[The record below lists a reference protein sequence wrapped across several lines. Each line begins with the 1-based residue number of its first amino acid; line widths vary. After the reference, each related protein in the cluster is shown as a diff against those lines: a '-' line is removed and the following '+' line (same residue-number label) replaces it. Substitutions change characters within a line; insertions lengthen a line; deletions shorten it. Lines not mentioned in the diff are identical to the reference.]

1 MKALSNYC
9 SLLFENCIDGVII
22 LTQTHDII
30 YVNNQAEALFENE
43 FSLLW
48 SRNPSI
54 QKQLFYGEKSSPV
67 VAADLPFQQVISGAK
82 VADLELFLPSSSPG
96 KGHWLRF
103 DGFPLSAQADLP
115 QSGIVIMV
123 KDITGRKIAAAAALT
138 TVPRD
143 SLTGLLQ
150 RSVFIDRVDHAL
162 ARLNHDPSGLVAM
175 VYIDINHL
183 KWVNDAF
190 GHDIGD
196 RLLVEFAHR
205 LITSLRSE
213 DTVSRLGSDT
223 FALLLEDVA
232 SYSAVVSTIE
242 HLYGSLDQPFFIADQ
257 PIQVDVSMGIAFG
270 DADSKH
276 PEDLL
281 RAASMAM
288 YQAKQT
294 SGQRYRVFEDAMQTH
309 VEGNLRLEIAL
320 RRAIPN
326 QELVL
331 YYQPI
336 VSIRSKETIGFEAL
350 VRWQHPEQGLL
361 DPVSFIQIAER
372 TGLIIPLG
380 WWVLREACRQL
391 RSWQDTEVEAK
402 DLFVSVNMSS
412 AQFSQGDVVGKIT
425 SILAETQLQGKNL
438 KLEITES
445 VLIENSASIVEQL
458 TRIRALGIKLS
469 IDDFGTG
476 YSSLSYLYRF
486 PFDTL
491 KIDRSFI
498 EDADT
503 SYDKLEI
510 LQSMVR
516 LAWNLGLELV
526 AEGIETEKHY
536 SQLKA
541 LRCESGQGYLFS
553 KPLTAMAMEAL
564 IHKQFEA

>member
-9 SLLFENCIDGVII
+9 SILFENCIDAAIVV
-22 LTQTHDII
+22 TQTHDII
-30 YVNNQAEALFENE
+30 YANDQAKVLFEND

-48 SRNPSI
+48 SQDLSAQR
-54 QKQLFYGEKSSPV
+54 QLFYGEQTSS
-67 VAADLPFQQVISGAK
+67 VATAELPFQKVISERK
-82 VADLELFLPSSSPG
+82 ITDLELFLPSSNRC
-96 KGHWLRF
+96 KGYWLLF
-103 DGFPLSAQADLP
+103 NGFPLSAKAELP
-115 QSGIVIMV
+115 ESGVVIMI
-123 KDITGRKIAAAAALT
+123 KDITERKIDAAAALT
-138 TVPRD
+138 TMLRD

-150 RSVFIDRVDHAL
+150 RSVFIDRVEHAL
-162 ARLNHDPSGLVAM
+162 ARLDHYPSGLIAM
-175 VYIDINHL
+175 VYIDIDHL
-183 KWVNDAF
+183 KLVNDAF
-190 GHDIGD
+190 GHTIGD
-196 RLLVEFAHR
+196 LLLVEFAHR
-205 LITSLRSE
+205 LKTALRPE
-213 DTVSRLGSDT
+213 DTISRLGSDT

-232 SYSAVVSTIE
+232 SYSAVVNTIE
-242 HLYGSLDQPFFIADQ
+242 HLYKSLDQPFLIAEQ
-257 PIQVDVSMGIAFG
+257 PIQVDAIMGIAFG
-270 DADSKH
+270 DIDSKH

-294 SGQRYRVFEDAMQTH
+294 SGERYRLFEDAMQTH
-309 VEGNLRLEIAL
+309 IEGNLRLEIAL
-320 RRAIPN
+320 RQAIPN

-331 YYQPI
+331 HYQPI
-336 VSIRSKETIGFEAL
+336 VAIRSKETIGFEAL

-361 DPVSFIQIAER
+361 SPAKFIQLAEK

-391 RSWQDTEVEAK
+391 RVWQDTTEAT

-412 AQFSQGDVVGKIT
+412 KQFSQGDIVDKIT
-425 SILAETQLQGKNL
+425 SILAETQLNGSNL

-458 TRIRALGIKLS
+458 VRIRALGIKLS

-553 KPLTAMAMEAL
+553 RPLTAIAMEAL
-564 IHKQFEA
+564 LRKQFAT

>member
-1 MKALSNYC
+1 MQSFSSSC
-9 SLLFENCIDGVII
+9 SRLFNQCQDAVIVAHSSH
-22 LTQTHDII
+22 QII
-30 YVNNQAEALFENE
+30 YVNDQAKVLFDND
-43 FSLLW
+43 FSSLW
-48 SRNPSI
+48 DPSAVCYRHLYYSD
-54 QKQLFYGEKSSPV
+54 QVSPV
-67 VAADLPFQQVISGAK
+67 AAADLPLSQVLAGK
-82 VADLELFLPSSSPG
+82 KLADLELFLSTHSSSQ
-96 KGHWLRF
+96 GHWLRF
-103 DGFPLSAQADLP
+103 SGFPLAEDVGCP
-115 QSGIVIMV
+115 QSGAVVIIQ
-123 KDITGRKIAAAAALT
+123 DITVRKAEAAIALKST
-138 TVPRD
+138 LRD
-143 SLTGLLQ
+143 NLTGLLQ

-162 ARLNHDPSGLVAM
+162 ARLDPESSSLIAV

-183 KWVNDAF
+183 KLVNDAF
-190 GHDIGD
+190 GHQIGD
-196 RLLVEFAHR
+196 QLLVEFAQR
-205 LITSLRSE
+205 LKAALRSE
-213 DTVSRLGSDT
+213 DTISRLGSDT
-223 FALLLEDVA
+223 FALLREDTA
-232 SYSAVVSTIE
+232 SYSEIANTIE
-242 HLYGSLDQPFFIADQ
+242 NLYASLDQPFLIANQ
-257 PIQVDVSMGIAFG
+257 SIQVDASMGIALG
-270 DADSKH
+270 DSTSKH

-281 RAASMAM
+281 RDASIAM
-288 YQAKQT
+288 YRAKQA
-294 SGQRYRVFEDAMQTH
+294 SGQRYCLFEDAMQTRI
-309 VEGNLRLEIAL
+309 EGDLRLEIAL
-320 RRAIPN
+320 RQAIQN

-331 YYQPI
+331 HYQPI
-336 VSIRSKETIGFEAL
+336 VLIRSKETIGFEAL

-361 DPVSFIQIAER
+361 SPGKFIQLAEK

-391 RSWQDTEVEAK
+391 KTWQDDSTEAK
-402 DLFVSVNMSS
+402 NLFVSVNMSS
-412 AQFSQGDVVGKIT
+412 KQFSQGDVVEKIQ
-425 SILAETQLQGKNL
+425 SILADTQLQGENL

-445 VLIENSASIVEQL
+445 VLIENSVSIVEQL
-458 TRIRALGIKLS
+458 IRIRKLGIKLS

-553 KPLTAMAMEAL
+553 RPLEATAMEAL
-564 IHKQFEA
+564 IRQQFED

>member
-1 MKALSNYC
+1 MQSFSSSCSRLFNQCQDAVIVAHSNHQIVYVNDQAKALFDNDFS
-9 SLLFENCIDGVII
+9 SLWDPNAVPHRHLYYSDQV
-22 LTQTHDII
+22 
-30 YVNNQAEALFENE
+30 
-43 FSLLW
+43 
-48 SRNPSI
+48 
-54 QKQLFYGEKSSPV
+54 SPV
-67 VAADLPFQQVISGAK
+67 AAADLPLSQVLAGKKI
-82 VADLELFLPSSSPG
+82 ADLELFLSNPSSPQ
-96 KGHWLRF
+96 GHWLRF
-103 DGFPLSAQADLP
+103 SGFPLAEDVGCP
-115 QSGIVIMV
+115 QSGAVVMIQ
-123 KDITGRKIAAAAALT
+123 DITVRKAEAAIALKST
-138 TVPRD
+138 LRD
-143 SLTGLLQ
+143 NLTGLLQ

-162 ARLNHDPSGLVAM
+162 ARLDSESSSLIAV

-183 KWVNDAF
+183 KLVNDAF
-190 GHDIGD
+190 GHQIGD
-196 RLLVEFAHR
+196 QLLVEFAQR
-205 LITSLRSE
+205 LKATLRSE
-213 DTVSRLGSDT
+213 DTISRLGSDT
-223 FALLLEDVA
+223 FALLREDTA
-232 SYSAVVSTIE
+232 SYSEIANTIE
-242 HLYGSLDQPFFIADQ
+242 HLYASLDQPFLIANQ
-257 PIQVDVSMGIAFG
+257 SIQVDASMGIALG
-270 DADSKH
+270 DSTSKH

-281 RAASMAM
+281 RDASIAM
-288 YQAKQT
+288 YRAKQA
-294 SGQRYRVFEDAMQTH
+294 SGQRYRLFEDTMQTH
-309 VEGNLRLEIAL
+309 IEGDLRLEIAL
-320 RRAIPN
+320 RQAIQN

-331 YYQPI
+331 HYQPI
-336 VSIRSKETIGFEAL
+336 VLIRSKETIGFEAL

-361 DPVSFIQIAER
+361 NPGEFIQLAEK

-391 RSWQDTEVEAK
+391 KTWQDDSTEAK
-402 DLFVSVNMSS
+402 NLFVSVNMSS
-412 AQFSQGDVVGKIT
+412 KQFSQGDVVEKIQ
-425 SILAETQLQGKNL
+425 SILADTQLQGKNL

-445 VLIENSASIVEQL
+445 VLIENSVSIVEQL
-458 TRIRALGIKLS
+458 IRIRELGIKLS

-553 KPLTAMAMEAL
+553 RPLAASAMEAL
-564 IHKQFEA
+564 IRRQFED